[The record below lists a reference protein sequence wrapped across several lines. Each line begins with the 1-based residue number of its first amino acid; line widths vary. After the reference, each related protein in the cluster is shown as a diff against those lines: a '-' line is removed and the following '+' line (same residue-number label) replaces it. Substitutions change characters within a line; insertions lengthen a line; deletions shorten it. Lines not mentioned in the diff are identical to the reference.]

1 MDLSR
6 SDDATTCEGSDYG
19 HEDGDQLEGNAAPAD
34 LGASC
39 EYGASDDDDARKN
52 ETTPPSNSNST
63 HSYSISDYES
73 GNNDAVFFDML
84 SNVQYLLS
92 KRKYARV
99 RSYVHHCFR
108 HSQFFC
114 I

>member
-1 MDLSR
+1 MDLSHC
-6 SDDATTCEGSDYG
+6 DDATTRESSDYG
-19 HEDGDQLEGNAAPAD
+19 HEDGDQLEDNGARAD

-52 ETTPPSNSNST
+52 ETTPPSDSYST

-73 GNNDAVFFDML
+73 GSDDAVFFDML
-84 SNVQYLLS
+84 NNVQYLLS

-99 RSYVHHCFR
+99 RSCVHHCLWYL
-108 HSQFFC
+108 
-114 I
+114 